1 MGRRRNHIAVCNY
14 VMGKSRED
22 RVRLFSEVHSNR
34 TRGNRDVLEHGKFQ
48 LLKIFTYLNHGGGQ
62 TLDQGPK
69 EVENLYILKMF
80 NT

>member
-1 MGRRRNHIAVCNY
+1 MERRRNHIVVCNY

-48 LLKIFTYLNHGGGQ
+48 LLKIFTYLN
-62 TLDQGPK
+62 QGVVKHWIRDPK
-69 EVENLYILKMF
+69 RWRISIF
-80 NT
+80 

>member
-1 MGRRRNHIAVCNY
+1 MERRRNHIAVCNY

-48 LLKIFTYLNHGGGQ
+48 LLKIFTYLN
-62 TLDQGPK
+62 QGVVKHWIRDPK
-69 EVENLYILKMF
+69 RWRISIF
-80 NT
+80 